1 MEFDDLTEPERAV
14 WTAFPRG
21 ERVDLRCGDAATDD
35 AAHPE
40 CWGSPRIVRAQVIS
54 ALLLG
59 ARDLEPGYCPAVRL
73 RGARITGHLD
83 LMGAVISHALVLEG
97 CRFDQALRFAE
108 ATTKTIRI
116 VDSQMPGFN
125 GARMRAEGTVN
136 FYRSV
141 IEGRLRLD
149 RAQVTGEVTLRGAR
163 VGDGT
168 GEAITATGLVAD
180 GMDCD
185 GGFTAHGQITLIGA
199 RIAGRL
205 TFQNAVLESAKTA
218 VQLTRLQASELCL
231 RTAQPITGAIRLAQ
245 AHVSVLDD
253 DPAVWPPEL
262 WLNGFTYD
270 TIRHVT
276 GRVPATE
283 RLDWVSRGPFGYQP
297 LPYEQLADYYRR
309 AGHDDDVRRVLLAK
323 QRHRRSTLSTP
334 GRLAGRVL
342 DVTVGYGYRPWLAAI
357 WLALLLTIGTT
368 VYALHHPHPLP
379 GGPVPPFNPFIYTL
393 DLLIPIGAFG
403 LRGAYASTGAAQW
416 FADTLIAAGWILAT
430 AVIAGVTRAIR
441 RD

>member
-141 IEGRLRLD
+141 IERPAPPRP
-149 RAQVTGEVTLRGAR
+149 RPSHRRSHPARRPCRG
-163 VGDGT
+163 
-168 GEAITATGLVAD
+168 
-180 GMDCD
+180 
-185 GGFTAHGQITLIGA
+185 
-199 RIAGRL
+199 
-205 TFQNAVLESAKTA
+205 
-218 VQLTRLQASELCL
+218 
-231 RTAQPITGAIRLAQ
+231 
-245 AHVSVLDD
+245 
-253 DPAVWPPEL
+253 
-262 WLNGFTYD
+262 
-270 TIRHVT
+270 
-276 GRVPATE
+276 
-283 RLDWVSRGPFGYQP
+283 
-297 LPYEQLADYYRR
+297 
-309 AGHDDDVRRVLLAK
+309 
-323 QRHRRSTLSTP
+323 RHRRSHHSDRS
-334 GRLAGRVL
+334 GRR
-342 DVTVGYGYRPWLAAI
+342 W
-357 WLALLLTIGTT
+357 
-368 VYALHHPHPLP
+368 H
-379 GGPVPPFNPFIYTL
+379 
-393 DLLIPIGAFG
+393 G
-403 LRGAYASTGAAQW
+403 L
-416 FADTLIAAGWILAT
+416 
-430 AVIAGVTRAIR
+430 
-441 RD
+441 